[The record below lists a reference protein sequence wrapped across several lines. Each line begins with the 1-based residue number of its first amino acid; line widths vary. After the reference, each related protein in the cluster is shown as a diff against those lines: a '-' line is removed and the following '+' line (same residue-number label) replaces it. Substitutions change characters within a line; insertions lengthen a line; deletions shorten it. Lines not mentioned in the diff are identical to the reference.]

1 MATMLLSAAGAAI
14 GGAFG
19 GSVLGLSAVAIGR
32 FAGGLIGN
40 AIDQRLMGGGAA
52 VETGRIDR
60 YRITGSAEGR
70 AIAQVF
76 GRMRVGGHVIWATQ
90 FQEVVTRTGGGKGLP
105 SRPKVN
111 EISYTVSLAIG
122 LCEGQ
127 ISGVTRLWADGR
139 EVSLKSVTMRIYD
152 GSEGQLPDP
161 KMEAVEGAGTIPA
174 YLGLAYVVFED
185 LDLAPYGNRV
195 PQFSFEVSRPSPI
208 EQPDAAFEPTRATQA
223 VALIPGTGEY
233 ALATEPVY
241 LEKGPGQKEPAN
253 VNAPGNQADFVTAM
267 DALDSELPNCGA
279 VSLIVSWFGTDLRCG
294 ECEIGP
300 RVETIATDG
309 TMPWQVSGVSRSQA
323 QEVPVVGDRP
333 VYGGTPS
340 DQSVVQ
346 AIEYLKAQGQ
356 SVMYYPFVL
365 MEQTAGNMLPDPWT
379 GEDGQPALPWR
390 GRITLSTAPGQG
402 GSPDGTAAAE
412 AEVAA
417 FFGTAS
423 ASDFS
428 VSNGAV
434 TYSGPPEWRYRRFI
448 LHQAALCAAAGG
460 VDAFCIGSEMRGLTS
475 IRGEG
480 REFVAVTQLIDLLHE
495 VRMILGP
502 DVKLSYAADWS
513 EYFGYQPEDGS
524 GDRYFHLDS
533 LWADDDLDFVGIDN
547 YMPLSDWRDEAG
559 HADADNGSIYDL
571 DYLMANIEGGEGY
584 DYYYHSDE
592 AREAQIRTSIEDGA
606 YGEPWVYR
614 YKDIRNWW
622 ANAHHERIHGV
633 RQAEATA
640 WEAQSKPIVFT
651 ELGCAAVDKGTNQ
664 PNKFLDPKSSES
676 SLPHFS
682 NGIPDDFIQH
692 QYLKA
697 QYRYWADE
705 ANNPVSEVYD
715 GSMIDMSQAYVWA
728 WDTRPFPRFPRN
740 TKLWSDGDNFR
751 AGHWI
756 SGRTTSRSLAS
767 VVREICEA
775 AGVSR
780 FDVSGLTGIVRGYA
794 VDQVASA
801 RQMLEPLMIRFGFDA
816 VDRNGVLSFVMR
828 DAEAVLTLDEDALG
842 ITEDLSFGI
851 ERQRMSEAEVIGRVR
866 VQAVD
871 GVGDFDTLAEEAIL
885 PDQETHN
892 VSTSEFNLSMQ
903 RGEAR
908 LVAERWLAEAQLA
921 KDTVSFALPLSQL
934 ALQVGQV
941 VEIEGESGEAQLY
954 RIDRM
959 EIAEAIQCVATRVSK
974 EVYEPAMPMAADD
987 ALGGFSSPVPVTP
1000 LFMDLPLIRGDE
1012 NAHSPH
1018 VVAVAEPWPGPAAV
1032 YSAFGDNDFQLNTV
1046 LSSRPIVGQLQTTL
1060 PKVQSGVWDRS
1071 TPVEVKL
1078 IHGALESLPETA
1090 VLQGGNVALVGD
1102 GTAGNWEVLQFASA
1116 ELISEDSYEISHRLR
1131 GQAGSDG
1138 VQASEWPSGSWFVLL
1153 NGAVDQMELPL
1164 ASLGLE
1170 KTYRVGPAGYPVS
1183 DPIYTEQVHQF
1194 QGNGMRPY
1202 APVHLRAD
1210 WNAAGDLSLS
1220 WIRRS
1225 RIGGDNWELP
1235 EIPLGEEVESYRVEV
1250 HSDGVLVHSEFT
1262 QTPEL
1267 TLATSVMSPWSSG
1280 GFLEVRVAQISALY
1294 GAGAEAR
1301 ITVAVP
1307 S

>member
-14 GGAFG
+14 GGAVG
-19 GSVLGLSAVAIGR
+19 GSVLGLSSVAIGR
-32 FAGGLIGN
+32 FAGGLLGN
-40 AIDQRLMGGGAA
+40 AIDQRLMGSGAA

-70 AIAQVF
+70 AITQVF
-76 GRMRVGGHVIWATQ
+76 GRMRIGGHVIWATQ
-90 FQEVVTRTGGGKGLP
+90 FQEVVTQTGGGKGMP

-111 EISYTVSLAIG
+111 EISYTISLAIG

-139 EVSLKSVTMRIYD
+139 EVSQKSVTMRIYD

-161 KMEAVEGAGTIPA
+161 KMEAVEGVGTVPA
-174 YLGLAYVVFED
+174 YRGLAYVVFED
-185 LDLAPYGNRV
+185 LDLAPYGNRI
-195 PQFSFEVSRPSPI
+195 PQFSFEVSRPTPV
-208 EQPDAAFEPTRATQA
+208 EQPDTAFEPTRATQA

-241 LEKGPGQKEPAN
+241 LEKGPGQSEPAN
-253 VNAPGNQADFVTAM
+253 VNAPGNQADFVTTM

-279 VSLIVSWFGTDLRCG
+279 VSLITSWFGTDLRCG

-346 AIEYLKAQGQ
+346 AIEYLKAQGR

-365 MEQTAGNMLPDPWT
+365 MEQRAGNILPDPWT

-390 GRITLSTAPGQG
+390 GRITLSAAPGQE
-402 GSPDGTAAAE
+402 GSPDGTVAAE

-423 ASDFS
+423 ASDFV
-428 VSNGAV
+428 VSNRAV

-480 REFVAVTQLIDLLHE
+480 REFVAVTQLIDLLRE
-495 VRMILGP
+495 VRVILGP

-524 GDRYFHLDS
+524 GDRYFHLDR

-547 YMPLSDWRDEAG
+547 YMSLSDWRDEAG
-559 HADADNGSIYDL
+559 HADADHGSIYDL

-584 DYYYHSDE
+584 DWYYHSDE

-614 YKDIRNWW
+614 YKDISNWW
-622 ANAHHERIHGV
+622 ANAHHERINGV

-676 SLPHFS
+676 SLPYFS

-715 GSMIDMSQAYVWA
+715 GPMIDMSQAYVWA

-740 TKLWSDGDNFR
+740 RDLWSDGDNYR

-756 SGRTTSRSLAS
+756 SGRTTHRSLAS
-767 VVREICEA
+767 VVREICEV
-775 AGVSR
+775 AGVNR
-780 FDVSGLTGIVRGYA
+780 FDVSGLSGMVRGYA
-794 VDQVASA
+794 VDQVTSA
-801 RQMLEPLMIRFGFDA
+801 RQMLEPLMIRYGFDA

-828 DAEAVLTLDEDALG
+828 DAEAALKLDEVYLG
-842 ITEDLSFGI
+842 ITEDLPFGI

-871 GVGDFDTLAEEAIL
+871 AVGDFDTLAEEAIL

-921 KDTVSFALPLSQL
+921 KDTMSFALPLSQL

-941 VEIEGESGEAQLY
+941 IEIDDENGEAHLY

-959 EIAEAIQCVATRVSK
+959 EIAEAIQCFATRVAK
-974 EVYEPAMPMAADD
+974 ELYEPAMPMVTDD
-987 ALGGFSSPVPVTP
+987 ALCGFSSPVPVTP

-1018 VVAVAEPWPGPAAV
+1018 VVAVADPWPGPAAV
-1032 YSAFGDNDFQLNTV
+1032 YSAFGDSGFQLNTV
-1046 LSSRPIVGQLQTTL
+1046 LSNRPIVGQLQEVL
-1060 PKVQSGVWDRS
+1060 PSVQAGVWDRS
-1071 TPVEVKL
+1071 APVEVKL
-1078 IHGALESLPETA
+1078 IHGALESQPEA
-1090 VLQGGNVALVGD
+1090 SVLQGGNVALIGD
-1102 GTAGNWEVLQFASA
+1102 GTAGNWEVLQFATA
-1116 ELISEDSYEISHRLR
+1116 ELISEKTYAISDCLR

-1138 VQASEWPSGSWFVLL
+1138 VQPGEWPAGSWFVLL
-1153 NGAVDQMELPL
+1153 NGAVDQMVLPL

-1194 QGNGMRPY
+1194 AGNGLRPFR
-1202 APVHLRAD
+1202 PVHLNAE
-1210 WNAAGDLSLS
+1210 WNASGDLLVN

-1235 EIPLGEEVESYRVEV
+1235 EIPLGEETESYLVEV
-1250 HSDGVLVHSEFT
+1250 RADGVLLHSEFA
-1262 QTPEL
+1262 QQPEL
-1267 TLATSVMSPWSSG
+1267 NLSHATASSWSIDG
-1280 GFLEVRVAQISALY
+1280 VLDLQVAQISALY
-1294 GAGAEAR
+1294 GAGPFAQ
-1301 ITVAVP
+1301 ITIAVP
-1307 S
+1307 A